1 MRSDLVFGAMK
12 HVSNRFLLVKV
23 LASATR
29 NFHRPGARIE
39 DTVNDVLARCG
50 RADPIACESTVPISS
65 TNGSRRS
72 RPRTAVG
79 RRAGTATVLPV
90 GKNSQAASEPSAAL
104 VA

>member
-1 MRSDLVFGAMK
+1 MRSDLVFGAME

-29 NFHRPGARIE
+29 KFHRPGARIE
-39 DTVNDVLARCG
+39 DTTNDILARCG
-50 RADPIACESTVPISS
+50 CADPIACESTVPISS
-65 TNGSRRS
+65 ANGARRS
-72 RPRTAVG
+72 RPRPAVD

-90 GKNSQAASEPSAAL
+90 RGNSQTASEPSGAL